1 MLDVLLIGNPNVGK
15 TTLFNSL
22 TKSSE
27 HTGNFHGVTVEE
39 KFKVVK
45 FESEEYRIFD
55 LPGIYSLNTY
65 SYEED
70 VSKKFILKNSGI
82 NLVLIDA
89 NSLRK
94 NLYLCQQL
102 NELGINYKILINN
115 LNNFQKNKNFIN
127 LNKLKIQLNTEIIDI
142 NAKKIKINKNLIKNL
157 KNNKNTY
164 KYLENIVEKIRK
176 IKNISKNKIIN
187 CLNGIFDDLNKEEIK
202 LIESFKEEIVS
213 ERYKYIDSIL
223 KECLSVDEN
232 FYYGESKF
240 DKFLLNPFVM
250 IVGFCL
256 FFFAS
261 LYFIFF
267 GVGTQVSELLTSVCN
282 GIIINPLSNL
292 ICFIT
297 DNIWVIEFF
306 NQGVL
311 NSFTIILSFLP
322 QVVLMF
328 VFLTLLE
335 DSGIVS
341 RLAFVVDG
349 FLTKFGLNG
358 KAIYIMLMGLGC
370 NTASTMLTR
379 NMSDKNMKTKMVI
392 LNPYISC
399 MARLPI
405 FVIIASTFFS
415 KTSFFIIAGLYVLG
429 FFVALILSAVLN
441 KKILKSKTSSMLL
454 EFAPLKFPD
463 LKHIVQVVKL
473 NAVDMVKRLISVI
486 VCVSVIVWL
495 LTHTTFTF
503 QYTQSIQE
511 SILFLICD
519 KLSFLFSPI
528 GLNNAG
534 IVCALFVGIMAK
546 ELIVSTM
553 SICNNAI
560 GTNELVSSLI
570 ISSSVV
576 SFSRASAV
584 SFLIFSLLYSPCASN
599 LAVIKQETDKFTMW
613 LCVLSQ
619 FVIAYIISFV
629 AYNFARK
636 GFLFGSL
643 LLVIFAIIV
652 ISFIFV
658 IKKAKHNKCLAC
670 GKCKK

>member
-1 MLDVLLIGNPNVGK
+1 V
-15 TTLFNSL
+15 
-22 TKSSE
+22 
-27 HTGNFHGVTVEE
+27 
-39 KFKVVK
+39 
-45 FESEEYRIFD
+45 
-55 LPGIYSLNTY
+55 
-65 SYEED
+65 
-70 VSKKFILKNSGI
+70 
-82 NLVLIDA
+82 
-89 NSLRK
+89 
-94 NLYLCQQL
+94 Q
-102 NELGINYKILINN
+102 
-115 LNNFQKNKNFIN
+115 
-127 LNKLKIQLNTEIIDI
+127 
-142 NAKKIKINKNLIKNL
+142 KIKK
-157 KNNKNTY
+157 
-164 KYLENIVEKIRK
+164 
-176 IKNISKNKIIN
+176 ISKNNIIN
-187 CLNGIFDDLNKEEIK
+187 ALNGVIDGLNEEEIK
-202 LIESFKEEIVS
+202 LIESFYEEIVT
-213 ERYKYIDSIL
+213 ERYKYIDTIL
-223 KECLSVDEN
+223 KECLTIDEN
-232 FYYGESKF
+232 FYYGESKC
-240 DKFLLNPFVM
+240 DKILLNPFVM
-250 IVGFCL
+250 FFGFFL
-256 FFFAS
+256 IFFTS

-267 GVGTQVSELLTSVCN
+267 GVGAQLSELLTNICERFF
-282 GIIINPLSNL
+282 IAPLSNL

-328 VFLTLLE
+328 VFLTILE

-341 RLAFVVDG
+341 RLAFVVDD

-405 FVIIASTFFS
+405 FVIVSSTFFS
-415 KTSFFIIAGLYVLG
+415 KISFFIIAGLYILG
-429 FFVALILSAVLN
+429 FFVALILSAILN

-463 LKHIVQVVKL
+463 FKHIVQVAKL
-473 NAVDMVKRLISVI
+473 NAVDMIKRLTSVI

-495 LTHTTFTF
+495 LTHTTFTL

-534 IVCALFVGIMAK
+534 IVCALFVGVMAK

-553 SICNNAI
+553 SICNNSM

-570 ISSSVV
+570 LTTSVIS
-576 SFSRASAV
+576 FTKASAI
-584 SFLIFSLLYSPCASN
+584 SFLIFSLFYSPCASN
-599 LAVIKQETDKFTMW
+599 LAVIKQEIDKFTMR

-619 FVIAYIISFV
+619 FVIAYLISFI
-629 AYNFARK
+629 AYNFACK

-652 ISFIFV
+652 TSVNFI
-658 IKKAKHNKCLAC
+658 IKKVKQNKCLTC
-670 GKCKK
+670 GKCKH